1 MSKIMFGMRSKI
13 KELVKLVKLNS
24 NCSKSQ
30 LNSDIFFKLNILKTI
45 FVKSLSQLEKYS
57 DIY

>member
-30 LNSDIFFKLNILKTI
+30 LNSDIFFKLNISCI
-45 FVKSLSQLEKYS
+45 V
-57 DIY
+57 